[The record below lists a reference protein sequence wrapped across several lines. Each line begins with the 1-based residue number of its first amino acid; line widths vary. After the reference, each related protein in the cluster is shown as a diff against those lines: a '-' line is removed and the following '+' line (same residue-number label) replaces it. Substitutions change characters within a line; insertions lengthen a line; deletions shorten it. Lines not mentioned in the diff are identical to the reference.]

1 MADKKYID
9 VEALIAKHACTK
21 FDENDYIDVDD
32 IRNFPTA
39 DVVEVCRCSKCKYND
54 VDKSK
59 GESGYFCTR
68 YGAWGNDGDSFFCA
82 DGERK
87 EKVNE

>member
-39 DVVEVCRCSKCKYND
+39 DVVEVVRCKDCKYRSENC
-54 VDKSK
+54 VD
-59 GESGYFCTR
+59 GYIYYCEAVEILVTNEQFCS
-68 YGAWGNDGDSFFCA
+68 YA
-82 DGERK
+82 ERK
-87 EKVNE
+87 EKDNG